1 MELPEPPLL
10 DFATDTL
17 FLDFDGTLVELADR
31 PDAITVPDRLIA
43 ILHELTRRLDGR
55 LALVSGRALEVLDEF
70 GMSGLAAA
78 GSHGS
83 EWRLA
88 GGERQYRPRPAG
100 LDDARERFT
109 EFATRAE
116 GLLFEDKPLG
126 AALHYRRAPHERNA
140 AHDLAEQMAEDH
152 GLHVQRGH
160 DMVELRIAGVDKGS
174 AITELL
180 AHAPFADHRPV
191 FLGDD
196 VTDEDGFRAVGEHGG
211 AGVLVGDMRSTLASF
226 HLSGVGA
233 VNDWLSRSLR
243 ERGD

>member
-1 MELPEPPLL
+1 MQLPEPPLL

-31 PDAITVPDRLIA
+31 PDAITVPDDLIA
-43 ILHELTRRLDGR
+43 TLHELTDRLNGR

-70 GMSGLAAA
+70 GMAGLAAA

-88 GGERQYRPRPAG
+88 GGERQHRPRPAG
-100 LDDARERFT
+100 LDRARERFT

-126 AALHYRRAPHERNA
+126 AALHYRRAPGERDA
-140 AHDLAEQMAEDH
+140 AHDLAQEMADDH

-160 DMVELRIAGVDKGS
+160 DMVELRISGVDKGS
-174 AITELL
+174 AITEMLG
-180 AHAPFADHRPV
+180 HGPFAGHRPV

-196 VTDEDGFRAVGEHGG
+196 VTDEDGFRAVDAHGG
-211 AGVLVGDMRSTLASF
+211 AGVLVGEMRPTLATF
-226 HLSGVGA
+226 RLAGVAA

-243 ERGD
+243 ERMD